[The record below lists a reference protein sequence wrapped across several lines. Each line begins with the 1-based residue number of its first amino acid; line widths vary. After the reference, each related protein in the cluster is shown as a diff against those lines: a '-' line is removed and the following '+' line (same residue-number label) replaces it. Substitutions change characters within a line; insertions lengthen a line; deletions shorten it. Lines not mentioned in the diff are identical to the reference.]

1 MKLTKDITPVTG
13 RDAPLAIFL
22 SIGTVQGAH
31 VVTLHLEQ
39 DRAMEDSKKYQG
51 CRNASQSSCRFR
63 TLLKSLTVLIPQND
77 VRQVLSDSYSKAAAG
92 KKS

>member
-1 MKLTKDITPVTG
+1 
-13 RDAPLAIFL
+13 
-22 SIGTVQGAH
+22 
-31 VVTLHLEQ
+31 
-39 DRAMEDSKKYQG
+39 MEDSKKYQG
-51 CRNASQSSCRFR
+51 CRNGSQGSCRCR